1 MNWFLVVGVLLLI
14 VIVIVL
20 ITPLL
25 RKDTDQISQSAGIG
39 ELNLGVLRDQQAEL
53 EKDFAENGID
63 RLTYEQ
69 SRQELERRTLDD
81 ANVLSAKVNTG
92 ARKFKFALAFAVIFP
107 LSVFSLYG
115 FLGTPEAV
123 TGKAVVRGGAPGE
136 HALSPDQILVMA
148 EKLALR
154 LQENPADGEGWL
166 MLGRSYAV
174 LGRYPESVAAYSRA
188 MILLPPEAQ
197 RYADFA
203 DIAAMAQGKRLE
215 GEPEKLVN
223 KALELDPANIKALA
237 LAGTIAFDRQDYTR
251 AISQWRKVQSLVPED
266 SAVAAGI
273 QGSIQDAENRMAI
286 AAKSDVAKP
295 GVPSATESA
304 IKVSG
309 IVELDPS
316 LKSKIAAGDS
326 LFIFARA
333 VNGPKMPVAMLRKK
347 VEDLPLKFY
356 LDDTMS
362 MSPQFKLST
371 AGQIVVGARISKSGD
386 ALPRAGDI
394 EGISQ
399 QIAPGAVNVRV
410 VISNIVN

>member
-53 EKDFAENGID
+53 EKDFAENRID

-223 KALELDPANIKALA
+223 KALQLDPANIKALA

>member
-1 MNWFLVVGVLLLI
+1 
-14 VIVIVL
+14 
-20 ITPLL
+20 
-25 RKDTDQISQSAGIG
+25 
-39 ELNLGVLRDQQAEL
+39 
-53 EKDFAENGID
+53 
-63 RLTYEQ
+63 
-69 SRQELERRTLDD
+69 
-81 ANVLSAKVNTG
+81 VNTG

-223 KALELDPANIKALA
+223 KALQLDPANIKALA